1 MDLAANSHL
10 PTRSQVPTCSDP
22 QCFTLTCARHTKVYT
37 RGVFSPRR
45 HAHTHSHPL
54 RHRPNVWDHMHTLRG
69 THIFQTLAMCMCEL
83 ACGQHELVHT
93 RPRTP
98 RVPPHSQLAE
108 AHTCVQIHLHNTRA
122 PATSSVRAR
131 TYRCSQ
137 MVQRDRVRM
146 CRNVCSA
153 LRGVAAHVHT
163 HTCTPICM
171 CSRRQASV
179 PGLIEEHVAQLH
191 PSVHLCCI
199 PRDLRYPR
207 ISSQAPGRTNTA
219 SKGCRVPACVAHSH

>member
-1 MDLAANSHL
+1 MFGI
-10 PTRSQVPTCSDP
+10 TCTCSEAP
-22 QCFTLTCARHTKVYT
+22 TYFRRSRCACASLHVDSMSLST
-37 RGVFSPRR
+37 RVLGLPEFHPRSR
-45 HAHTHSHPL
+45 
-54 RHRPNVWDHMHTLRG
+54 
-69 THIFQTLAMCMCEL
+69 
-83 ACGQHELVHT
+83 
-93 RPRTP
+93 
-98 RVPPHSQLAE
+98 LAE
-108 AHTCVQIHLHNTRA
+108 AHSCVQIHLHNTRA

-137 MVQRDRVRM
+137 TVQRDRVRM
-146 CRNVCSA
+146 CRNLCSA

-171 CSRRQASV
+171 CSGRQASV